1 MPINCVVID
10 DEQPAIR
17 QMEVYI
23 ERIPFLKLLKSF
35 DNAIESLSFLQNNQV
50 DLLFLDIEMEG
61 FTGLQMIK
69 ALHHK
74 PKIILTTAYDQ
85 YALDAYNLNVSD
97 YLLKPISF
105 ERFVIAIDRIY
116 EAFRNGKSMAS
127 DESQY
132 KKDYFFV
139 KTDYKMQ
146 RVDFKDI
153 LYVEGM
159 KEYLRIHTTKAKI
172 MVLQNFKNLED
183 SLPMNQ
189 FIRVHKSYL
198 VAINKIESLERNRIK
213 IGETIIPVSETY
225 KDALM
230 TVLSK

>member
-183 SLPMNQ
+183 SLPLNQ

-213 IGETIIPVSETY
+213 IGEKLIPVSETY

>member
-1 MPINCVVID
+1 MRINCVVID

-17 QMEVYI
+17 QMEIYI

-105 ERFVIAIDRIY
+105 ERFVIAIDRLY
-116 EAFRNGKSMAS
+116 EAFRNGKSIAS

-183 SLPMNQ
+183 SLPLNQ

-213 IGETIIPVSETY
+213 IGEKIIPVSETY

>member
-85 YALDAYNLNVSD
+85 YALDAFNLNVSD

>member
-1 MPINCVVID
+1 MRINCVVID

-17 QMEVYI
+17 QMEIYI

-183 SLPMNQ
+183 SLPLNQ

-213 IGETIIPVSETY
+213 IGEKIIPVSETY